1 MGRGRKGS
9 YEIDLVAT
17 KGDKAL
23 FVEVKWGDNVSGD
36 RLLRELRE
44 KADLTKWKGER
55 EFLIVAK
62 GFKKRAPEATCW
74 DLKDLERLML
84 SQAH

>member
-1 MGRGRKGS
+1 M
-9 YEIDLVAT
+9 
-17 KGDKAL
+17 
-23 FVEVKWGDNVSGD
+23 
-36 RLLRELRE
+36 RELRE
-44 KADLTKWKGER
+44 KVDSTKWKGER